1 MTTDLLPQQQLA
13 HILAVSE
20 RTLERWR
27 VEGCGPAYL
36 KAGRRVLYRR
46 SDVDQWLDNNART
59 STSDRGACN
68 V

>member
-59 STSDRGACN
+59 STSAKVSYN

>member
-1 MTTDLLPQQQLA
+1 MQAELLPQQQLA
-13 HILAVSE
+13 TILAVSE

-46 SDVDQWLDNNART
+46 SDVDSWLDSNART
-59 STSDRGACN
+59 STSARVSND

>member
-1 MTTDLLPQQQLA
+1 MQVELLPQQQLA
-13 HILAVSE
+13 TILAVSE

-27 VEGCGPAYL
+27 VEGCGPAYV

-46 SDVDQWLDNNART
+46 CDVDQWLDDNART
-59 STSDRGACN
+59 STSTKAPSN